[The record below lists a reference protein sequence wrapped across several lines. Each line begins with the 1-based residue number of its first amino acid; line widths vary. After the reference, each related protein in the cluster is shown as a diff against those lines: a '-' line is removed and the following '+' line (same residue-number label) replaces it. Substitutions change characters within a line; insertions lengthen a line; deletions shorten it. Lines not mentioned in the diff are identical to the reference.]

1 MISVSGV
8 EANIMTK
15 LFKWFALISLFFGLA
30 STPSLSDRLKDMTS
44 IAGVRSNQLV
54 GYGVV
59 VGLAGT
65 GDGSSGLTLQ
75 SLQSMVSQF
84 GLVTEAANL
93 NAKNVAS
100 VMVTAEMPA
109 FMKPGQRLDITV
121 STIGGS
127 KSLRGGTLLMTPL
140 LGADGETYAV
150 AQGNLV
156 VGGLGVDGNDGSSVI
171 VNVPTVGRIPRGAS
185 IEKMVDTPFQ
195 STDNVL
201 LNLHQSDFSTAMR
214 VADAVNE
221 VFGPDVAVPLDASTI
236 KVRAPVDPSQKV
248 SFVSLLEN
256 IEVEPARP
264 SAKVIVNSRTGTIVI
279 GGDVRVTPSVVTHG
293 SLTVRINEDKEVVQG
308 NNIAQNQQG
317 VVVAPGQAQVN
328 DDTEIIIEQEPARAF
343 IFDPGIELS
352 DVVDAVNAVGASP
365 ADLVAILEALREAGS
380 LRAEIIVI

>member
-1 MISVSGV
+1 MG
-8 EANIMTK
+8 AKIMTK
-15 LFKWFALISLFFGLA
+15 LAKWLVLFGLFLGFA
-30 STPSLSDRLKDMTS
+30 TTSALADRLKDMTS

-84 GLVTEAANL
+84 GLVTDAANL

-109 FMKPGQRLDITV
+109 FMKPGQRLDVTV
-121 STIGGS
+121 STISGS
-127 KSLRGGTLLMTPL
+127 KSLRGGTLLMTPM

-156 VGGLGVDGNDGSSVI
+156 VGGLGVEGNDGSSVI

-185 IEKMVDTPFQ
+185 VEKMVDTPFQ

-221 VFGPDVAVPLDASTI
+221 VFGPEVAVPLDASTI
-236 KVRAPVDPSQKV
+236 KVRAPIDPSQKV

-293 SLTVRINEDKEVVQG
+293 SLTVRINEDKEVTQAT
-308 NNIAQNQQG
+308 NIAQNQQG
-317 VVVAPGQAQVN
+317 IVATPGEAQVN

-343 IFDPGIELS
+343 VFDPGIELS
-352 DVVDAVNAVGASP
+352 DVVDAVNGVGASP
-365 ADLVAILEALREAGS
+365 ADLVAILEALREAGA
-380 LRAEIIVI
+380 LNAELIVI

>member
-1 MISVSGV
+1 MG
-8 EANIMTK
+8 AKMMHK
-15 LFKWFALISLFFGLA
+15 LIKWLVLFGCFAVIGSASALA
-30 STPSLSDRLKDMTS
+30 DRLKDMTS

-84 GLVTEAANL
+84 GLVTDSANL

-121 STIGGS
+121 STIGGA
-127 KSLRGGTLLMTPL
+127 KSLRGGTLLMTPM

-156 VGGLGVDGNDGSSVI
+156 VGGLGVAGNDGSSVI
-171 VNVPTVGRIPRGAS
+171 VNIPTVGRIPRGAS

-195 STDNVL
+195 SNDNVL

-293 SLTVRINEDKEVVQG
+293 SLTVRINEDKEVTQT
-308 NNIAQNQQG
+308 NTITQNQQG
-317 VVVAPGQAQVN
+317 AVVAPGQAQVN
-328 DDTEIIIEQEPARAF
+328 DDTEIVIEQEPARAF
-343 IFDPGIELS
+343 IFDPGVELS

>member
-1 MISVSGV
+1 MTGLTRKLMIM
-8 EANIMTK
+8 ALL
-15 LFKWFALISLFFGLA
+15 LFMGSA
-30 STPSLSDRLKDMTS
+30 SAVADRLKDMTS

-84 GLVTEAANL
+84 GLVTDAANL
-93 NAKNVAS
+93 TAKNAAA
-100 VMVTAEMPA
+100 VMVTAELPA

-121 STIGGS
+121 STVGGA
-127 KSLRGGTLLMTPL
+127 KSLRGGTLLMTPM
-140 LGADGETYAV
+140 LGADGETYAI

-156 VGGLGVDGNDGSSVI
+156 VGGLGVTGNDGSSVI
-171 VNVPTVGRIPRGAS
+171 INVPTVGRVPRGATV
-185 IEKMVDTPFQ
+185 ERMVETPFQ

-201 LNLHQSDFSTAMR
+201 LNLHQADFSTAMR

-221 VFGPDVAVPLDASTI
+221 VFGPEVAVPLDASTI
-236 KVRAPVDPSQKV
+236 KVRAPIDPSQKV

-256 IEVEPARP
+256 IEVDPARP
-264 SAKVIVNSRTGTIVI
+264 AAKVIVNSRTGTIVI

-293 SLTVRINEDKEVVQG
+293 SLTVRINEDKQVTQA
-308 NNIAQNQQG
+308 NNIVQNGQNT
-317 VVVAPGQAQVN
+317 VVTPGTPTVA
-328 DDTEIIIEQEPARAF
+328 DDTEIIIEEEPARAF
-343 IFDPGIELS
+343 IFDPGVELS
-352 DVVDAVNAVGASP
+352 DVVDAINGVGASP
-365 ADLVAILEALREAGS
+365 ADMVAILEALREAGS